1 MSSWKTEEL
10 LTSSTPFSTPFKYR
24 VLLIKCVFQCGRVQ
38 LWSHPPAT
46 WPHRALGFLLLP
58 CWEVTPAITS
68 WGLRQSSSC
77 LSPNAGTARLL
88 KDSTEWTSGPLS
100 PCWCLCCVVWHR
112 RLKNP
117 KLPVKKKERCKY
129 FVLPSAGRISLIVLN
144 QSTTL
149 IYKEIF

>member
-1 MSSWKTEEL
+1 MMSSWKTEEL

-77 LSPNAGTARLL
+77 LSPNAGTASHTSYL
-88 KDSTEWTSGPLS
+88 KIRQSGPVGRWVHADACVAS
-100 PCWCLCCVVWHR
+100 SDTDGSRTQSFQSKRKNVVSILCCLLPAGFRFVSSI
-112 RLKNP
+112 N
-117 KLPVKKKERCKY
+117 KL
-129 FVLPSAGRISLIVLN
+129 L
-144 QSTTL
+144 
-149 IYKEIF
+149 